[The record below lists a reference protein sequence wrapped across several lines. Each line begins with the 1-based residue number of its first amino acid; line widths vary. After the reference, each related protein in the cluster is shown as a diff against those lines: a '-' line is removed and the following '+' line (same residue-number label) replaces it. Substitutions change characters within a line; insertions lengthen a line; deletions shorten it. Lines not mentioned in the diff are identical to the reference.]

1 MADPARAPGALAELQ
16 SWFQAALLAAD
27 PPEPGAA
34 HRVLAA
40 GGALDPRACL
50 DLYRTSYRTRL
61 IESLRTTYPALRL
74 LLGDDLFDRF
84 CAEYLHA
91 CPPRSWALARL
102 GDRFADHLERHRPD
116 AHLAHS
122 ARERWIDL
130 LVDLAHLERTYG
142 EVLDA
147 EGTEELAG
155 RAERDGAE
163 QPPADLPDAAWLDGA
178 TPTPAPCLRL
188 LRTRAVVHPY
198 LLAARRGTA
207 APDRPRYRPTHLA
220 VSRRDYTVVLREL
233 SPDQYAV
240 LRALAHAA
248 TAREALGAVPA
259 VRGARW
265 LRAWTAAGLL
275 MPPPVPHHRPPTPPR
290 RPTRTPT
297 RERTPAP

>member
-1 MADPARAPGALAELQ
+1 MADRAPAPGALAGLQ
-16 SWFQAALLAAD
+16 SWLQAALLAAD

-34 HRVLAA
+34 RRVLAA
-40 GGALDPRACL
+40 GGALDARACL
-50 DLYRTSYRTRL
+50 DLYRTSYRMRL
-61 IESLRTTYPALRL
+61 LESMRTTYPALRL

-84 CAEYLHA
+84 CAEYLDA

-116 AHLAHS
+116 AHLAPA

-130 LVDLAHLERTYG
+130 VVDLAHLERAYG

-147 EGTEELAG
+147 EGTEEA
-155 RAERDGAE
+155 AEEG

-178 TPTPAPCLRL
+178 PPPWRRACGCCARAPSCT
-188 LRTRAVVHPY
+188 RTCW
-198 LLAARRGTA
+198 RRGATA
-207 APDRPRYRPTHLA
+207 PERPRYRSTWLA

-233 SPDQYAV
+233 FPEQYAV
-240 LRALAHAA
+240 LRALPHAA

-259 VRGARW
+259 APWHALAAR
-265 LRAWTAAGLL
+265 LDDRRPPHPAAAPAPQHPGTS
-275 MPPPVPHHRPPTPPR
+275 HRPA
-290 RPTRTPT
+290 RTPT

>member
-1 MADPARAPGALAELQ
+1 MADLVHAPGALSGLQ

-27 PPEPGAA
+27 PPEPDAA
-34 HRVLAA
+34 RRVLAA
-40 GGALDPRACL
+40 GGVLDARACL
-50 DLYRTSYRTRL
+50 DLYRTSYRMRL
-61 IESLRTTYPALRL
+61 LESMRTTYPALRL

-84 CAEYLHA
+84 CAEYLDA

-102 GDRFADHLERHRPD
+102 GDRFADHLEHHRPD
-116 AHLAHS
+116 AHLAPA

-130 LVDLAHLERTYG
+130 VVDLAHLERTYG

-147 EGTEELAG
+147 EGTEES
-155 RAERDGAE
+155 AERG

-178 TPTPAPCLRL
+178 PPAPAPCLRL

-198 LLAARRGTA
+198 LLAARRGA
-207 APDRPRYRPTHLA
+207 ATPDRPRYRPSWLA

-233 SPDQYAV
+233 SPEQYAA
-240 LRALAHAA
+240 LRALPHAA

-259 VRGARW
+259 ARGARW
-265 LRAWTAAGLL
+265 LRAWTTAGLL
-275 MPPPVPHHRPPTPPR
+275 TPPPHHHTPAPPSPPHRPA
-290 RPTRTPT
+290 RTPT